1 VPFFNTLNYN
11 VFIGFHSR
19 LDGNFD
25 RAFPSLPR
33 ATRQERPGSPHAKI
47 LGVGEIPCLHQRSR
61 RPPRRATAT
70 NTDPLDMT
78 TFPRRTV
85 VRLLVA
91 ALIGAGMCPPAGS
104 AVAAPVV
111 TVKPAPHRAV
121 YRMTLR
127 SARNSSKISDVRG
140 AMMFEQADACD
151 GWTTEQRFQLRFSY
165 VEGEE
170 MDMTTNYTTWE
181 AKNGLR
187 YRFNVRKL
195 VNGETDE
202 EIRGSA
208 RLKSRGGSGEA
219 HYLMPDAST
228 SKLPAGTLFP
238 TAHTLALLNK
248 AAKGEKFY
256 NRVVFDGADA
266 EGAAE
271 VSAVIAKGRP
281 FETAIDSPL
290 LRGQTMWP
298 IRMAFFA
305 SDGAETPEYEI
316 SSRLLANGVVG
327 GMQIDYGDF
336 IVDVVLEKIE
346 TLPKTRC

>member
-1 VPFFNTLNYN
+1 MLIHID
-11 VFIGFHSR
+11 FIGLHSP
-19 LDGNFD
+19 LDGKFD
-25 RAFPSLPR
+25 RAASSL
-33 ATRQERPGSPHAKI
+33 AHSARQERPGTSLAKT
-47 LGVGEIPCLHQRSR
+47 LGEGGFPCLHQPSR
-61 RPPRRATAT
+61 RPPPRDDAT
-70 NTDPLDMT
+70 NADPPDMT
-78 TFPRRTV
+78 ISSRRTV
-85 VRLLVA
+85 VRFLVA
-91 ALIGAGMCPPAGS
+91 ILVGAGACPPLE
-104 AVAAPVV
+104 AVAAAPVV

-121 YRMTLR
+121 YRMTLH

-140 AMMFEQADACD
+140 AMMFEQADVCD

-170 MDMTTNYTTWE
+170 TDMTTNYTMWE

-208 RLKSRGGSGEA
+208 RVKSRGGPGEA

-228 SKLPAGTLFP
+228 SKLPKGALFP

-248 AAKGEKFY
+248 AARGEKFY

-266 EGAAE
+266 EGASE
-271 VSAVIAKGRP
+271 VNAVIAKGRP
-281 FETAIDSPL
+281 FVTTIDSPL

-336 IVDVVLEKIE
+336 IVDVELEKIE